1 MKSTRNMQTLP
12 MALMIHHFRTDSN
25 KKKMDKQLLLHEI
38 VLGLGNIKFCARVL
52 FCGLGLWALR
62 VRMGLRC
69 GLPHLVDILRAPV
82 QSQIHQT
89 NHVKIQICHSLKIL
103 NSPISPLTFL
113 TSHSSF
119 PIFTTYSELNQ
130 FSTIPKLDSDT
141 FSLYFDYYTSDL
153 QDTTENNN

>member
-1 MKSTRNMQTLP
+1 
-12 MALMIHHFRTDSN
+12 
-25 KKKMDKQLLLHEI
+25 MDKQLLLHEI

-69 GLPHLVDILRAPV
+69 GLPHLAYILRAPV
-82 QSQIHQT
+82 QSQIYQT
-89 NHVKIQICHSLKIL
+89 NHVKIQICLSLKIV
-103 NSPISPLTFL
+103 NSLISPLTL

-119 PIFTTYSELNQ
+119 PIFIAYSELNH
-130 FSTIPKLDSDT
+130 FPTIPKLDSNT
-141 FSLYFDYYTSDL
+141 FALYFDDYTSDL

>member
-1 MKSTRNMQTLP
+1 
-12 MALMIHHFRTDSN
+12 
-25 KKKMDKQLLLHEI
+25 
-38 VLGLGNIKFCARVL
+38 
-52 FCGLGLWALR
+52 
-62 VRMGLRC
+62 MGLRC

-119 PIFTTYSELNQ
+119 PIFTAYSELNQ

>member
-1 MKSTRNMQTLP
+1 
-12 MALMIHHFRTDSN
+12 
-25 KKKMDKQLLLHEI
+25 MDKQLLLHEI
-38 VLGLGNIKFCARVL
+38 VLGLGNIKLCARVL

-69 GLPHLVDILRAPV
+69 GLPHLGDILPAPV
-82 QSQIHQT
+82 QSQLHQT
-89 NHVKIQICHSLKIL
+89 NHVKIQICLSLKIL

-119 PIFTTYSELNQ
+119 PIFTAYSELNQ

-141 FSLYFDYYTSDL
+141 FALYFDYYTSDL